1 VQIRRLFQRLHADR
15 RAATAAEYALIL
27 GVIGGSL
34 AIAALTLGD
43 TIGCSID
50 RSAAMVDGGVLSPG
64 HQYGN
69 SDPNGLAKG
78 HHPNC

>member
-1 VQIRRLFQRLHADR
+1 M
-15 RAATAAEYALIL
+15 
-27 GVIGGSL
+27 
-34 AIAALTLGD
+34 AIAAIALGD
-43 TIGCSID
+43 SIACSID
-50 RSAAMVDGGVLSPG
+50 RSAATVAGAPLSPG